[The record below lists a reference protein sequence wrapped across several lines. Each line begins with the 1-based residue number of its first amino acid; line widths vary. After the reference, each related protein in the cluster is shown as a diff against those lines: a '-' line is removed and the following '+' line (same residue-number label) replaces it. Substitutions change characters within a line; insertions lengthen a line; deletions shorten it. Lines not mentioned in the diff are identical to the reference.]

1 MDNPLRKIK
10 RIAAYRELQI
20 AVLIVVVILVLLA
33 KKSIFLDIN
42 NIDSLQVNMAPNILI
57 GIGMTVLLISGVFDL
72 SVGSVM
78 GLAGVITSIFLAQ
91 NALPVPISLLLGL
104 GVGLV
109 FGVINGILI
118 GYLRL
123 NHLIVTIGT
132 MNIGRGLTILLL
144 RGDRRFG
151 IGGFPEIITQIG
163 NDKIG
168 GLYLIVWVA
177 VVFAVFAQF
186 YLRKVSGG
194 RKLFFVGGNL
204 EVSRLMGLDAS
215 RIHFVSY
222 LLCGLLAALAGI
234 LVVMRIGASARYLG
248 EGLEL
253 KIIIS
258 CLVGGVSLAG
268 GRGTIVGTTLG
279 VIFMTLVGNS
289 FSIFEIGAYWQ
300 DVIVGALLIIV
311 VCVDAYI
318 NILRQ
323 HGSRTTA

>member
-1 MDNPLRKIK
+1 MPNPLRKLK

-20 AVLIVVVILVLLA
+20 SVLIVVVILVLLA

-42 NIDSLQVNMAPNILI
+42 NIDSLQVNIAPNILI

-78 GLAGVITSIFLAQ
+78 GLAGVVTSIFLAR
-91 NALPVPISLLLGL
+91 NTPVPISLLLGL
-104 GVGLV
+104 GIGLV
-109 FGVINGILI
+109 FGVINGALV

-144 RGDRRFG
+144 RGERRFG

-177 VVFAVFAQF
+177 LVLAVFSQF
-186 YLRKVSGG
+186 HLRKLSAG

-204 EVSRLMGLDAS
+204 EVSRLMGLNVSKIHLRFVYRLRPSGGPGRNPGGDAN
-215 RIHFVSY
+215 RRF
-222 LLCGLLAALAGI
+222 
-234 LVVMRIGASARYLG
+234 RQ
-248 EGLEL
+248 
-253 KIIIS
+253 IS
-258 CLVGGVSLAG
+258 G
-268 GRGTIVGTTLG
+268 
-279 VIFMTLVGNS
+279 
-289 FSIFEIGAYWQ
+289 
-300 DVIVGALLIIV
+300 
-311 VCVDAYI
+311 
-318 NILRQ
+318 
-323 HGSRTTA
+323 

>member
-1 MDNPLRKIK
+1 MSNPLRTLK
-10 RIAAYRELQI
+10 RIAAYREPQI
-20 AVLIVVVILVLLA
+20 AVLIVMAIFVLLA
-33 KKSIFLDIN
+33 KRNIFLDIN

-91 NALPVPISLLLGL
+91 NTLPVPVSLLLGL

-109 FGVINGILI
+109 FGVINGLLI

-163 NDKIG
+163 NNKIG

-177 VVFAVFAQF
+177 VVFAVFSQF

-204 EVSRLMGLDAS
+204 EVSRLMGLNAS

-258 CLVGGVSLAG
+258 CLIGGVSLAG
-268 GRGTIVGTTLG
+268 GRGTVVGTTLG
-279 VIFMTLVGNS
+279 VIFMALVGNS

-311 VCVDAYI
+311 VCADAYI

-323 HGSRTTA
+323 RGSRATA

>member
-1 MDNPLRKIK
+1 M
-10 RIAAYRELQI
+10 
-20 AVLIVVVILVLLA
+20 
-33 KKSIFLDIN
+33 
-42 NIDSLQVNMAPNILI
+42 
-57 GIGMTVLLISGVFDL
+57 
-72 SVGSVM
+72 
-78 GLAGVITSIFLAQ
+78 
-91 NALPVPISLLLGL
+91 
-104 GVGLV
+104 GLV
-109 FGVINGILI
+109 FGVINGALI

-144 RGDRRFG
+144 RGERRFG

-163 NDKIG
+163 NDKIA

-177 VVFAVFAQF
+177 LVFAVFSQF
-186 YLRKVSGG
+186 YLRKVSSG
-194 RKLFFVGGNL
+194 RKLFFVGGNP
-204 EVSRLMGLDAS
+204 EVSRLMGLNV
-215 RIHFVSY
+215 RKIHFVSY
-222 LLCGLLAALAGI
+222 VVCGLLAALAGI

-258 CLVGGVSLAG
+258 CLIGGVSLAG

-300 DVIVGALLIIV
+300 DVIVGTLLIIV
-311 VCVDAYI
+311 VCADAYI

-323 HGSRTTA
+323 RGNRART

>member
-1 MDNPLRKIK
+1 MPNPLRKLK

-20 AVLIVVVILVLLA
+20 SVLIVVVILVLLA

-42 NIDSLQVNMAPNILI
+42 NIDSLQVNIAPNILI

-78 GLAGVITSIFLAQ
+78 GLAGVVTSIFLAR
-91 NALPVPISLLLGL
+91 NTPVPISLLLGL
-104 GVGLV
+104 GIGLV
-109 FGVINGILI
+109 FGVINGALV

-144 RGDRRFG
+144 RGERRFG

-177 VVFAVFAQF
+177 LVLAVFSQF
-186 YLRKVSGG
+186 YLRKLSAG

-204 EVSRLMGLDAS
+204 EVSRLMGLNVS
-215 RIHFVSY
+215 KIHFVSY
-222 LLCGLLAALAGI
+222 IVCGLLAALAGI

-258 CLVGGVSLAG
+258 CLIGGVSLAG

-323 HGSRTTA
+323 RGNRVRI

>member
-1 MDNPLRKIK
+1 MPNPLRKLK

-20 AVLIVVVILVLLA
+20 SVLIVVVILVLLA

-42 NIDSLQVNMAPNILI
+42 NIDSLQVNIAPNILI

-78 GLAGVITSIFLAQ
+78 GLAGVVTSIFLAR
-91 NALPVPISLLLGL
+91 NTPVPISLLLGL
-104 GVGLV
+104 GIGLV
-109 FGVINGILI
+109 FGVINGALV

-144 RGDRRFG
+144 RGERRFG

-177 VVFAVFAQF
+177 LVLAVFSQF
-186 YLRKVSGG
+186 HLRKLSAG

-204 EVSRLMGLDAS
+204 EVSRLMGLNVS
-215 RIHFVSY
+215 KIHFVSY
-222 LLCGLLAALAGI
+222 IVCGLLAALAGI

-258 CLVGGVSLAG
+258 CLIGGVSLAG

-323 HGSRTTA
+323 RGNRVRI